1 MCVIPSISLPS
12 QWHGIWMSEGIH
24 AGAWLRLL
32 PCTFSRARPA
42 ICSQTSKKHWFACR
56 PFVLLKEV
64 PKASNQQNASKCIN
78 MPHMDTYWWFNYG
91 SKSKTRKATGLSLC
105 LHSITH
111 PISSNYWGYPTLEN
125 TFLGPRSISFGP
137 GHFSWTLLKFF
148 WRWLPFFWTCA
159 PSRWTC
165 APSCWTWPFPKPRP
179 LWIDSPSCVLVAI
192 LQTVEG

>member
-1 MCVIPSISLPS
+1 MEFEWVK
-12 QWHGIWMSEGIH
+12 EIH

-125 TFLGPRSISFGP
+125 TFFGTSF
-137 GHFSWTLLKFF
+137 H
-148 WRWLPFFWTCA
+148 FFWTWTLFMDLTKILLEMAALLLDLRTLLLDLCA
-159 PSRWTC
+159 LLLEPG
-165 APSCWTWPFPKPRP
+165 PFPKPRP

>member
-1 MCVIPSISLPS
+1 MRNSIYILTISMTWNLNEWRNTCWSLIKTSAMYFQPCPARHLQSNFQKTLVCLSPLRIAERGS
-12 QWHGIWMSEGIH
+12 QS
-24 AGAWLRLL
+24 LK
-32 PCTFSRARPA
+32 PA
-42 ICSQTSKKHWFACR
+42 
-56 PFVLLKEV
+56 
-64 PKASNQQNASKCIN
+64 KCIN